1 MSVESTEVNV
11 QQAVPFFGVT
21 SMDESLRFYMEGLA
35 FTMKYRWI
43 DEGKPRWC
51 WLEIGT
57 AGLMLQEYKTEGRH
71 SFKPEGKLGVGVSIC
86 FQCRDALRIYRE
98 SRSRGFQAG
107 IPFVGNAMWVVPFTD
122 PDGYNVLF
130 ESPTDAPEESR
141 YTESG

>member
-1 MSVESTEVNV
+1 MSVEATEVNV

-43 DEGKPRWC
+43 DEGKLRWC

-57 AGLMLQEYKTEGRH
+57 AGLMLQEYKTEGHH
-71 SFKPEGKLGVGVSIC
+71 SFKPEGKLGVGVSVC

-98 SRSRGFQAG
+98 SRSRGLQPG
-107 IPFVGNAMWVVPFTD
+107 TPFVGNAMWVVPFTD

-141 YTESG
+141 YTE